1 MVLSSNKKSQPLEAT
16 NIKITAQQAIDYIS
30 SHPQILLDHPHLLA
44 EIMLPFT
51 SSPASLVE
59 RQVKK
64 LREINKEL
72 ENQVITSLEAERLK
86 RDEHDKGLKF
96 ITAIIGS
103 KSFEIFMLR
112 LEHQCLKAKLKNF
125 RLCLY
130 PNAATK
136 LIDENKQ
143 YRPNFRILSEEITDI
158 CKNKIIVKENIVLGP
173 QREAFMRGIFGDYT
187 PRMSSA
193 LIPLRGRC
201 DYGFLAF
208 AEANSKNYVPKA
220 DTTLFQ
226 TLQMVLP
233 TILDSFVKV

>member
-30 SHPQILLDHPHLLA
+30 SHPHILLDHPHLLA

-72 ENQVITSLEAERLK
+72 ESQVISTQAAERLK
-86 RDEHDKGLKF
+86 RDEYDKGLKF

-103 KSFEIFMLR
+103 KSFEMFMLR

-130 PNAATK
+130 PNAAQK
-136 LIDENKQ
+136 LIDQTKQ
-143 YRPNFRILSEEITDI
+143 YRPNFKILSEEMANL
-158 CKNKIIVKENIVLGP
+158 CKHKIVMKENIILGP
-173 QREAFMRGIFGDYT
+173 QREVFMQDIFGNYT
-187 PRMSSA
+187 PEMSAA

-208 AEANSKNYVPKA
+208 ADPHSKKYVPTA
-220 DTTLFQ
+220 DTTLLQ
-226 TLQMVLP
+226 TLQTVLP
-233 TILDSFVKV
+233 TLLDSFVKH